1 VNSRRLAV
9 GGLAVLA
16 SATFALAACTGSSSS
31 TGGGASASAAAPSPT
46 PASPKEVLQASVKQL
61 TQTTYKYTTTSAGLN
76 GQGAADP
83 VGKKVSLSV
92 GGTQSGLTVKMDFL
106 LIGSD
111 LYAKVDFGGQNS
123 VLSIPTKWMHL
134 DQAKM
139 GKNNPLGFDPSAG
152 DPTETSG
159 IFAGLV
165 DAQRVD
171 ATHYT
176 ATFDLTKASG
186 SAVDADT
193 RKKLGDKAKSV
204 PGTVTLD
211 EQGRLTSL
219 TIDLSAVDPK
229 LGIKDTFSDYGS
241 PVSISPPPAADTVEA
256 PDSVYKIFSG
266 S

>member
-1 VNSRRLAV
+1 MNSRRLAV

-16 SATFALAACTGSSSS
+16 SATLALAGCNVSSSG
-31 TGGGASASAAAPSPT
+31 TGGGASASASAPSPT

-61 TQTTYKYTTTSAGLN
+61 TLTTYKYTTTSAGLN

-83 VGKKVSLSV
+83 VGKKVSLSLSGV
-92 GGTQSGLTVKMDFL
+92 QSGLQLKLDFL
-106 LIGSD
+106 LIGTD
-111 LYAKVDFGGQNS
+111 LYAKMDIGGKNAT
-123 VLSIPTKWMHL
+123 VGIPTKWMHL
-134 DQAKM
+134 DQAKVS
-139 GKNNPLGFDPSAG
+139 KDASLGFDPSAG
-152 DPTETSG
+152 DPTETAG

-176 ATFDLTKASG
+176 ATFDLTKATG
-186 SAVDADT
+186 SSVSADT
-193 RKKLGDKAKSV
+193 VKKLGDKAKSV

-219 TIDLSAVDPK
+219 TIDLSPVDPN
-229 LGIKDTFSDYGS
+229 LSIKNTFSDYGS
-241 PVSISPPPAADTVEA
+241 PVSLSAPAPADTVEA
-256 PDSVYKIFSG
+256 PDAVYKIFSG